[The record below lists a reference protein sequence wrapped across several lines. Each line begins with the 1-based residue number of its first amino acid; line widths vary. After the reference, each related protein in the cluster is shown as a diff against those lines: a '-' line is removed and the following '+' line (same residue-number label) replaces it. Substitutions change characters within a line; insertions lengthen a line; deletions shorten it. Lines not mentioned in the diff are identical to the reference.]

1 MVFGKLTIFVSG
13 NKAQIESVDKKMGKQ
28 LTDLVRDKIN
38 SSSSAPP
45 SAPSAPPQASGGA
58 DVVEQIRKLKE
69 LHEAG
74 ILTDAEFSTKK
85 TELLDRL

>member
-1 MVFGKLTIFVSG
+1 MCTAACHHGRS
-13 NKAQIESVDKKMGKQ
+13 E
-28 LTDLVRDKIN
+28 
-38 SSSSAPP
+38 
-45 SAPSAPPQASGGA
+45 APSAPPQASGGA